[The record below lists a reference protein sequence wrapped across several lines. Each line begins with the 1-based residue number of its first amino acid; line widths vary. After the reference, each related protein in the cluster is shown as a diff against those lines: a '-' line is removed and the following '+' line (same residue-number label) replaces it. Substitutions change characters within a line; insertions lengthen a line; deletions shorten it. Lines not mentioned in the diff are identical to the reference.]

1 VELLA
6 ALATRFRG
14 LVERLGGT
22 FEASVLD
29 RVYYAWNGPS
39 RHYHDGRHLVE
50 CLMEVD
56 AVGAGDVAE
65 LALWYHDVI
74 YVVGQHDCEEQ
85 SAVMLLADAKT
96 LGIPEATA
104 KEAAELVRATAHA
117 NGRGAPAADL
127 VVDID
132 LSILGRD
139 PKRFMEYELDVEKEY
154 AAIPTPAFRKGRG
167 NFLEKFL
174 ERPSLFATEHFHQKY
189 EAQARANIE
198 ALLASPRYTDFRVE

>member
-1 VELLA
+1 VHAFALLA
-6 ALATRFRG
+6 KTFRA

-22 FEASVLD
+22 YEASVFD
-29 RVYYAWNGPS
+29 RVYAAWSGPS
-39 RHYHDGRHLVE
+39 RHYHNARHLVE

-56 AVGAGDVAE
+56 AVGAGDIAE

-96 LGIPEATA
+96 MGIPEVTA
-104 KEAAELVRATAHA
+104 NEAAELVRATAHA
-117 NGRGAPAADL
+117 HGRAARAADL

-167 NFLEKFL
+167 DFLEKLL
-174 ERPSLFATEHFHQKY
+174 ERPRLFATEHFHQKY
-189 EAQARANIE
+189 EAQARANVK
-198 ALLASPRYTDFRVE
+198 ALLASPRYTDFR

>member
-1 VELLA
+1 VQLLA
-6 ALATRFRG
+6 GLAARFRA

-22 FEASVLD
+22 FVASVFD
-29 RVYYAWNGPS
+29 RLYAAWTAPS

-56 AVGAGDVAE
+56 TVAAGDVAE

-85 SAVMLLADAKT
+85 SAVMLLTDAKT
-96 LGIPEATA
+96 MGIPEATA
-104 KEAAELVRATAHA
+104 NEAAALVTATAHA
-117 NGRGAPAADL
+117 HGRAAPAADL

-167 NFLEKFL
+167 DFLEKFL
-174 ERPSLFATEHFHQKY
+174 ERPRLFATEHFHQKY
-189 EAQARANIE
+189 EAQARANVK
-198 ALLASPRYTDFRVE
+198 ALLASPRYTDFR